1 MSQSQSDSSSSSCDS
16 VFSTATTGFAFVKPN
31 YYRPYGDGS
40 VPEKLIAEGPVTD
53 SYRRRVKQRENSR
66 ELDRKFDLTLRRKYR
81 LFDTINSQIDAE
93 TKYLNNSENNLK
105 YSEYSLPNVKNKTK
119 IQVDESLGESSGLPN
134 KKHRRTVSD
143 SSKDK
148 KAGAYVHVKGKR
160 KAPAPPPLN
169 LNLNTLS
176 PPTSPVTPI
185 STLGRKKRQ
194 APQPPLSPGVEITGP
209 IFTEGFLEDKE
220 IRAILE
226 GTTMFRSEVVREETP
241 SKRLTEQ
248 QKQSV
253 MENVIKVQQPTLPT
267 DTLKLEKGVLK
278 STKEDVI
285 LLKPEVNKPT
295 APASPISPR
304 PWYKRPLSGTRES
317 NIPFKKEVNLKTM
330 DKRKNKTET
339 QSETRNSIFDG
350 RFGLFSRQDD
360 SKKKDLQ
367 EKRRSGIGI
376 PSISELDREAA
387 EIVSKENASAQA
399 RLNEENE
406 KYYQPPE
413 QFKLKSQMF
422 TGFNNTQQ
430 TTPTTTTDTLEH
442 KSTKDL
448 ISKFEQT
455 SNIRRITVNPSFIG
469 RTENFF
475 DNKTKSAFV
484 KTDDDKDINKTSVTS
499 TSIFSEKKKI
509 LEKSRSVDE
518 NVLITENKSPEVVMN
533 VLSKKNLLGL
543 WQCPFCTF
551 ENQNW
556 RIICEICEKIKPYEK
571 PVDIL
576 DLNAS
581 KLVGKIDEK
590 IIKDENIQNEWEKKA
605 EKVRKYFMP
614 KQNGNTAL
622 SKSASETSVAK
633 GKFLTKETSPSK
645 LLGSPKLGF
654 RNILNKS
661 SQEKPDLIKTQL
673 SYDETKTNKL
683 ESIDEKPAPLLD
695 SSVVITTVVPV
706 FQAPTAEE
714 SIKLD
719 NLNIEEIR
727 NARIARFSANL
738 DDELRIEEKEKT
750 PPISNIE
757 KEKERLRDM
766 IRQMNAKALAERYPL
781 VQSTSLDEN
790 SSSAPSI
797 VGVIP
802 KANLNNDSNKLGAI
816 KKFFGKKPETEVE
829 VSKTSSSA
837 QTGFVKKNELPTTVV
852 DLNEEK
858 INNIYENFPTNLN
871 QIIDDKNLKLS
882 EQDRAK
888 VYEITEQLKSKKGL
902 EDFRAT
908 LRTSPKRMSNTS
920 TLAINKI
927 MKNLETA
934 IMEGQHELA
943 ADLAQDLAK
952 MKVTLSVTR
961 PKIRPLS
968 SVEMDLK
975 NIV

>member
-1 MSQSQSDSSSSSCDS
+1 M
-16 VFSTATTGFAFVKPN
+16 
-31 YYRPYGDGS
+31 
-40 VPEKLIAEGPVTD
+40 
-53 SYRRRVKQRENSR
+53 
-66 ELDRKFDLTLRRKYR
+66 
-81 LFDTINSQIDAE
+81 
-93 TKYLNNSENNLK
+93 
-105 YSEYSLPNVKNKTK
+105 
-119 IQVDESLGESSGLPN
+119 
-134 KKHRRTVSD
+134 
-143 SSKDK
+143 
-148 KAGAYVHVKGKR
+148 
-160 KAPAPPPLN
+160 
-169 LNLNTLS
+169 
-176 PPTSPVTPI
+176 
-185 STLGRKKRQ
+185 
-194 APQPPLSPGVEITGP
+194 
-209 IFTEGFLEDKE
+209 
-220 IRAILE
+220 
-226 GTTMFRSEVVREETP
+226 
-241 SKRLTEQ
+241 
-248 QKQSV
+248 
-253 MENVIKVQQPTLPT
+253 
-267 DTLKLEKGVLK
+267 
-278 STKEDVI
+278 
-285 LLKPEVNKPT
+285 
-295 APASPISPR
+295 
-304 PWYKRPLSGTRES
+304 
-317 NIPFKKEVNLKTM
+317 
-330 DKRKNKTET
+330 
-339 QSETRNSIFDG
+339 
-350 RFGLFSRQDD
+350 
-360 SKKKDLQ
+360 
-367 EKRRSGIGI
+367 
-376 PSISELDREAA
+376 DREAA

-430 TTPTTTTDTLEH
+430 TPPTTTTTDNLEQH

-455 SNIRRITVNPSFIG
+455 SNIRRITVNTSFIG

-484 KTDDDKDINKTSVTS
+484 KTDDDKDINKPSVTS
-499 TSIFSEKKKI
+499 TSIFSEKKYI

-518 NVLITENKSPEVVMN
+518 NVVITENKSPEVVMN
-533 VLSKKNLLGL
+533 VLNKKNLLGL

-556 RIICEICEKIKPYEK
+556 RIICEICEKKKTYEK

-576 DLNAS
+576 DLNA
-581 KLVGKIDEK
+581 KLVEKVDEK
-590 IIKDENIQNEWEKKA
+590 IIKDENTQNEWEKKA

-614 KQNGNTAL
+614 RQNAHTAL

-673 SYDETKTNKL
+673 SYDETKNSKL

-695 SSVVITTVVPV
+695 SSVVITTVIPV

-738 DDELRIEEKEKT
+738 DDELKIEEKEKT

-757 KEKERLRDM
+757 REKERLRDM
-766 IRQMNAKALAERYPL
+766 IRQMNARALAERYPL

-790 SSSAPSI
+790 TSSAPSI

-816 KKFFGKKPETEVE
+816 KKFFGKKPESENE
-829 VSKTSSSA
+829 LIENKQTS
-837 QTGFVKKNELPTTVV
+837 KKNELPTTVA
-852 DLNEEK
+852 DLNDEK
-858 INNIYENFPTNLN
+858 INNIYENYPTNLN
-871 QIIDDKNLKLS
+871 QLIDDKNIKLS
-882 EQDRAK
+882 EQEKAK

-902 EDFRAT
+902 EDFKAT
-908 LRTSPKRMSNTS
+908 LKTSPKRMSNTS

-943 ADLAQDLAK
+943 ADLAQNLAK

-961 PKIRPLS
+961 QKIRPLS

>member
-1 MSQSQSDSSSSSCDS
+1 M
-16 VFSTATTGFAFVKPN
+16 
-31 YYRPYGDGS
+31 
-40 VPEKLIAEGPVTD
+40 
-53 SYRRRVKQRENSR
+53 
-66 ELDRKFDLTLRRKYR
+66 
-81 LFDTINSQIDAE
+81 
-93 TKYLNNSENNLK
+93 
-105 YSEYSLPNVKNKTK
+105 
-119 IQVDESLGESSGLPN
+119 
-134 KKHRRTVSD
+134 
-143 SSKDK
+143 
-148 KAGAYVHVKGKR
+148 
-160 KAPAPPPLN
+160 
-169 LNLNTLS
+169 
-176 PPTSPVTPI
+176 
-185 STLGRKKRQ
+185 
-194 APQPPLSPGVEITGP
+194 
-209 IFTEGFLEDKE
+209 
-220 IRAILE
+220 
-226 GTTMFRSEVVREETP
+226 
-241 SKRLTEQ
+241 
-248 QKQSV
+248 
-253 MENVIKVQQPTLPT
+253 
-267 DTLKLEKGVLK
+267 
-278 STKEDVI
+278 
-285 LLKPEVNKPT
+285 
-295 APASPISPR
+295 
-304 PWYKRPLSGTRES
+304 
-317 NIPFKKEVNLKTM
+317 
-330 DKRKNKTET
+330 
-339 QSETRNSIFDG
+339 
-350 RFGLFSRQDD
+350 
-360 SKKKDLQ
+360 
-367 EKRRSGIGI
+367 
-376 PSISELDREAA
+376 DREAA

-399 RLNEENE
+399 RLIEENE

-422 TGFNNTQQ
+422 TGFNNTQI
-430 TTPTTTTDTLEH
+430 TPSTTTTTDNLEEQH

-455 SNIRRITVNPSFIG
+455 SNIRRITVNTSFIG

-499 TSIFSEKKKI
+499 GSIFSEKKNI

-518 NVLITENKSPEVVMN
+518 NVVITENKSPEVVMN

-581 KLVGKIDEK
+581 KLVEKIDEK
-590 IIKDENIQNEWEKKA
+590 IIKEENIQNEWEKKA

-614 KQNGNTAL
+614 RQTGNIAL

-633 GKFLTKETSPSK
+633 GKFLTKETSTSK

-738 DDELRIEEKEKT
+738 DDELKIEEKETT

-766 IRQMNAKALAERYPL
+766 IRQMNARALAERYPL
-781 VQSTSLDEN
+781 VQSSSLDEN
-790 SSSAPSI
+790 TSSAPSI

-802 KANLNNDSNKLGAI
+802 KSNLNNDSNKLGAI
-816 KKFFGKKPETEVE
+816 KKFFGKKPETEME
-829 VSKTSSSA
+829 LNEKPLKISSSA
-837 QTGFVKKNELPTTVV
+837 QNSGYIKKNELPTTVA
-852 DLNEEK
+852 DLNDEK
-858 INNIYENFPTNLN
+858 INNIYENYPTNLN
-871 QIIDDKNLKLS
+871 QVIDDKNIKLS
-882 EQDRAK
+882 EQERAK

-927 MKNLETA
+927 MRNLETA

-943 ADLAQDLAK
+943 ANLAQDLAK

-968 SVEMDLK
+968 SLEMDLK